1 MPFEPWLFWL
11 VLAIIMLVGEFI
23 TVGFFLITLAA
34 GSILAM
40 LVALVTPTIWIQV
53 TVFLL
58 SSILFFFTLKPF
70 MKRLFP
76 VETETRTTVNR
87 VIGKNALVLIDIDN
101 INGKGQVK
109 VDGDIW
115 SARSLNGEIIPKNSV
130 VIIRRVEGVKVIV
143 EPHDVKIL

>member
-11 VLAIIMLVGEFI
+11 VLAIVMLVGEFI
-23 TVGFFLITLAA
+23 TVGFFLITIAA

-40 LVALVTPTIWIQV
+40 LVALVTPVIWIQV
-53 TVFLL
+53 ATFLL

-70 MKRLFP
+70 MQSLFP
-76 VETETRTTVNR
+76 VQSEEKTAVNR

-101 INGKGQVK
+101 IHGKGQVK

-115 SARSLNGEIIPKNSV
+115 SARSLNGGVISKNSIV
-130 VIIRRVEGVKVIV
+130 VIRRVDGVKVIV
-143 EPHDVKIL
+143 EPLQ